1 MTETGRIDTRITSGI
16 GWLVIDNPERRNA
29 ISLAMWGAIPAAIA
43 TLDTHPEVRVIVVR
57 GEGTESFS
65 AGADISEF
73 AEVRRDAESSRAYEA
88 VNVAAFEAVRAAT
101 KPTIAA
107 IAGHCIGGGLA
118 FAAACDLRIAGTD
131 SVFAI
136 PAVRLGIGYPPE
148 SVADIVRLVG
158 PALAKELFFTA
169 RTLKGEEAARIG
181 LLNRVTEPGA
191 SIEAATELARTIAKN
206 APLTIRAAKAAIDGF
221 GRPEAETRIRALTDA
236 CFESADFAEGRTAF
250 LEKRAP
256 VFRGV

>member
-1 MTETGRIDTRITSGI
+1 MTETGRIDTRITDGI
-16 GWLVIDNPERRNA
+16 GWLVIDNQSRRNA
-29 ISLAMWGAIPAAIA
+29 ISLAMWGAIPAALA
-43 TLDTHPEVRVIVVR
+43 ALEADPAVRVIVVR
-57 GEGTESFS
+57 GEGLESFS

-73 AEVRRDAESSRAYEA
+73 AEVRRDAASSRAYEA
-88 VNVAAFEAVRAAT
+88 VNVAAFAAVRAAA

-118 FAAACDLRIAGTD
+118 LAASCDLRIAGSD

-158 PALAKELFFTA
+158 PARAKELFFTA
-169 RTLKGEEAARIG
+169 RVMKGEEAGRIG
-181 LLNRVTEPGA
+181 LLNQVTEPGA
-191 SIEAATELARTIAKN
+191 SIDAATAMATIICRN
-206 APLTIRAAKAAIDGF
+206 APLTIRAAKAAIDGA
-221 GRPEAETRIRALTDA
+221 GNPAADDGIRALTDI
-236 CFESADFAEGRTAF
+236 CFDSADFAEGRSAF